1 MTLPFAAALVGLLVL
16 LVWLLRLRTEAE
28 GARRQARA
36 LDGQIGHLRREIGR
50 LESERGLLAGFL
62 GVLPA
67 LALELRYATTERQV
81 MATLIETLIS
91 TIEPRQA
98 VILMRRRR
106 RGQKAV
112 AGERFVVAAT
122 TPGESSIRLGQEV
135 LVTGASRDPRGLL
148 AALGVQAPLSVDGP
162 LTAAPIVLD
171 DEVAGWMVV
180 AAPSGSPQTP
190 RVVQALADMGVVA
203 LHEVAL
209 RRRMQASA
217 DVDELTNVFNKRH
230 ITRVLSEEL
239 HKVQRGE
246 RPLSLVLFDIDH
258 FKHYNDVNGHLS
270 GDILLRLLAQL
281 VHDNLRSTDTIGR
294 FGGEEFLIVLPGASL
309 DEAHN
314 AAEKLRSLVASH
326 GFPGSGTQPGGI
338 LSVSGGVAAFP
349 VHGTATPSLLR
360 AADQALYAAKSAGR
374 NQVLR
379 AASGA
384 GKSEREP
391 VALEEEWGE

>member
-1 MTLPFAAALVGLLVL
+1 MILSIGAALVGLVSL
-16 LVWLLRLRTEAE
+16 LVWVLSLRAEAA
-28 GARRQARA
+28 GVRRQARA
-36 LDGQIGHLRREIGR
+36 LEGQIDHLQREIGR
-50 LESERGLLAGFL
+50 LESERGLLSGFL

-81 MATLIETLIS
+81 MATLIETLVS

-106 RGQKAV
+106 RGQRAA
-112 AGERFVVAAT
+112 AGQRFVVAGT
-122 TPGESSIRLGQEV
+122 TPDDSPVRFGQEV
-135 LVTGASRDPRGLL
+135 LLAGAGRDPQGFLEALGASSALPL
-148 AALGVQAPLSVDGP
+148 AGP
-162 LTAAPIVLD
+162 LVTAPIVLD
-171 DEVAGWMVV
+171 AEVAGWLIV
-180 AAPSGSPQTP
+180 AARSGSAQTP
-190 RVVQALADMGVVA
+190 RVVQALADMGAVA
-203 LHEVAL
+203 LYEVAQ

-246 RPLSLVLFDIDH
+246 RPLSVVLFDIDH

-314 AAEKLRSLVASH
+314 AAEKLRALVASH
-326 GFPGSGTQPGGI
+326 GFPGSETQPGGV

-374 NQVLR
+374 NQILR
-379 AASGA
+379 AAMA
-384 GKSEREP
+384 AARTDREP